1 MYFRQ
6 ALAAQSA
13 ELDDLRLQV
22 PLSPP
27 SSSSNT
33 RCLIPHFFSSQL
45 LSASSAGQRSLA
57 RVTAADALQS
67 GEELRS
73 QLVLLKV
80 ELNKL
85 EQVNVDLHKELKVE
99 KDNAAKQ
106 LAGASADAEGVIQ
119 QLRRVVEELKGQ
131 LRQQVGLYIFNAF
144 ELV

>member
-22 PLSPP
+22 PPPPP
-27 SSSSNT
+27 SSGSNT
-33 RCLIPHFFSSQL
+33 RCLIPPFFSTQL

-73 QLVLLKV
+73 QLVQLKV

-85 EQVNVDLHKELKVE
+85 QQVNVDLHKELKVE
-99 KDNAAKQ
+99 QENAAKQ
-106 LAGASADAEGVIQ
+106 LAGASADAEDVIQ

-131 LRQQVGLYIFNAF
+131 LRQQVGWGI
-144 ELV
+144 

>member
-22 PLSPP
+22 PPPPP

-73 QLVLLKV
+73 QLVQLKV

-85 EQVNVDLHKELKVE
+85 QQVNVDLHKELKVE
-99 KDNAAKQ
+99 QENAAKQ

-119 QLRRVVEELKGQ
+119 QLRRVVEELKEQ
-131 LRQQVGLYIFNAF
+131 LRQQVGWGI
-144 ELV
+144 

>member
-1 MYFRQ
+1 VYFRQ

-22 PLSPP
+22 PPPPP
-27 SSSSNT
+27 SSGSNT
-33 RCLIPHFFSSQL
+33 RCLIPHLLSSQL

-73 QLVLLKV
+73 QLVQLKV

-85 EQVNVDLHKELKVE
+85 QQVNVDLHKELKVE
-99 KDNAAKQ
+99 QENAAKQ

-119 QLRRVVEELKGQ
+119 QLRRVVEELKEQ
-131 LRQQVGLYIFNAF
+131 LRQQVGWGI
-144 ELV
+144 